1 MDIVIA
7 VLSLLIGVF
16 ISYFI
21 LNKKLSSLN
30 EKNIQLKTTLEEKE
44 KTLYIHQLIE
54 KFFPPVVANSDQYGD
69 LQLSYRS
76 SFKLEKLFRSDPLF
90 HETFTLVYTQS
101 GLVRDAVNDIYFTD
115 DHLITH

>member
-1 MDIVIA
+1 MYNHE
-7 VLSLLIGVF
+7 VLNLYELKDDTLEN
-16 ISYFI
+16 I
-21 LNKKLSSLN
+21 L
-30 EKNIQLKTTLEEKE
+30 TLEEKE

-54 KFFPPVVANSDQYGD
+54 KFFPTVVANSDQYGD

-90 HETFTLVYTQS
+90 HETFTLVYTKT

>member
-21 LNKKLSSLN
+21 LNKKLLSLS

-44 KTLYIHQLIE
+44 KNYAEKLEFVDQL
-54 KFFPPVVANSDQYGD
+54 KTQVNSD
-69 LQLSYRS
+69 
-76 SFKLEKLFRSDPLF
+76 FKTLASDILKNDRDKLKLIIL
-90 HETFTLVYTQS
+90 TF
-101 GLVRDAVNDIYFTD
+101 
-115 DHLITH
+115 